1 MDEKELSWE
10 NMINISTPISP
21 ALNKYTDRFMS
32 NIRTNDSIQNG
43 SNLYFDDMNN
53 NNQIQNNFEPKS
65 SQNFHNME
73 FSTSLRADAPSFHV
87 SDQDFNPNISRLGGH
102 ELDETYSTAVPQQ
115 QKEYHSTDKLS
126 STAGPNR

>member
-21 ALNKYTDRFMS
+21 ALNKYTNRFMS
-32 NIRTNDSIQNG
+32 NIRTNDSIQND

-53 NNQIQNNFEPKS
+53 NNQIQNNYEPKS

-87 SDQDFNPNISRLGGH
+87 NDQDFNPKISRFGGH
-102 ELDETYSTAVPQQ
+102 ELDEIYSTTTVSQQ
-115 QKEYHSTDKLS
+115 QKEYSTDKLS
-126 STAGPNR
+126 STAGANR